1 MPKLLLATRNAHKVR
16 ELRDMLGAHGAI
28 EVVDAAAFP
37 TVADP
42 EETEETFLGNAAAKA
57 LHYAAATGLTALA
70 DDSGLVVD
78 ALGGRPGVY
87 SSRYAPTDTE
97 RIARVLKELDQ
108 VPPARRSARFVC
120 AMALAAPGKVL
131 AATIGTVEGQI
142 ADTPRG
148 TGGFGYDPIFHV
160 GSLDRRLAELSMAEK
175 NAVSHRG
182 RALRAMLP
190 LIRAALRA

>member
-1 MPKLLLATRNAHKVR
+1 M
-16 ELRDMLGAHGAI
+16 
-28 EVVDAAAFP
+28 
-37 TVADP
+37 
-42 EETEETFLGNAAAKA
+42 
-57 LHYAAATGLTALA
+57 ALA

-87 SSRYAPTDTE
+87 SSRYAPTDAE
-97 RIARVLKELDQ
+97 RIARVLQELTG

-120 AMALAAPGKVL
+120 AMAFAGPGRVI
-131 AATIGTVEGQI
+131 AATVGTVEGQI

-148 TGGFGYDPIFHV
+148 SEGFGYDPIFHV
-160 GSLDRRLAELSMAEK
+160 ASHDRRLAELSMADK
-175 NAVSHRG
+175 NAISHRG